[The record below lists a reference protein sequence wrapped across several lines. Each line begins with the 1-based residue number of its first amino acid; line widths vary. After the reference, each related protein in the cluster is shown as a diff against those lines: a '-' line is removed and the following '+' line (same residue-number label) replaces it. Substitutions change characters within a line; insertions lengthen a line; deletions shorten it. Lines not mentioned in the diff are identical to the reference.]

1 MAIPDYADERSYGN
15 FSRGFVG
22 SGHGDNGSS
31 YRVSWDT
38 QCGAE
43 ATKMIITYG
52 RPLCAYCGNIGLALQ
67 PNIERFRDYDVVGYT
82 CVCKDA
88 MDEVEWRNEMRELK
102 NKHNEEIR
110 ALERR
115 EPKTNPDVIK
125 RIITRL
131 TSKLEEAKTM
141 SEVQEIL
148 EQLKAVREE

>member
-22 SGHGDNGSS
+22 STHGDNGSS
-31 YRVSWDT
+31 YRTSWNT
-38 QCGAE
+38 QCDAE
-43 ATKMIITYG
+43 PTKMILTYG
-52 RPLCAYCGNIGLALQ
+52 RPVCAYCGNMGLALQ
-67 PNIERFRDYDVVGYT
+67 PNIERYCDYDIVGYT

-88 MDEVEWRNEMRELK
+88 MDEAEWRNEMIALQ
-102 NKHNEEIR
+102 NKHEEEIQ
-110 ALERR
+110 ALKCR

-141 SEVQEIL
+141 SEVQDIL
-148 EQLKAVREE
+148 ERLKAVREE